1 MKRIPIV
8 VPTLFFAL
16 FLVIGLAML
25 GFAGRAWWKSTQ
37 VAQWPSVEG
46 EWLQRSLAEN
56 SDSDGSTWQV
66 KVRYAYTVA
75 GRRYEA
81 DRVAFGYVGS
91 SGQAGHQAIYDKLMS
106 GDHVR
111 VRYNPDN
118 PAEAALAHG
127 LNKSTVMLAVFGL
140 VWTGFTLGLMVLVGL
155 TGSADTALIDRLIVR

>member
-1 MKRIPIV
+1 MKRIPTV

-37 VAQWPSVEG
+37 VEQWPSVEG

-56 SDSDGSTWQV
+56 SDSDGSTWQ
-66 KVRYAYTVA
+66 
-75 GRRYEA
+75 
-81 DRVAFGYVGS
+81 
-91 SGQAGHQAIYDKLMS
+91 AGHQAIYDKLMS

-111 VRYNPDN
+111 VRYNPRN